1 MRRVCRYFGS
11 LLAAYLTRPSGSPSL
26 NPPGDPER
34 LRAALRPSD
43 ALLVDG
49 IARFS
54 TAIIYLTQSTWSHVA
69 IYVGGVLGRDEDGE
83 TLCRQSSICTI
94 GKALGSALTSLVKR
108 KLSTLAMPVLAIPK
122 PRTDSWLWNRRAIC
136 SLVSEASGLRMRTG
150 APRVISP

>member
-11 LLAAYLTRPSGSPSL
+11 RLAAYLTRPSGSPSL

-49 IARFS
+49 TARFS

-69 IYVGGVLGRDEDGE
+69 IYVGDVLGRDEDGE
-83 TLCRQSSICTI
+83 TLCRLSPICD
-94 GKALGSALTSLVKR
+94 GLLPLAGAALSLLLLVALIL
-108 KLSTLAMPVLAIPK
+108 
-122 PRTDSWLWNRRAIC
+122 
-136 SLVSEASGLRMRTG
+136 
-150 APRVISP
+150 